1 MNTHHGRLPAASF
14 FLEATPGKRFCIYH
28 APHPGGVCRGGFI
41 FVHPFADEMNRSR
54 RMVALQA
61 RQFAALGYAVLLI
74 DFFGCGDSTGESG
87 EATWDIWKA
96 DLALAKTWLENKIS
110 APVGLWG
117 LRLGA
122 LLALDFA
129 QEFTRNS
136 GNNPSRRI
144 TSLIL
149 WNPVISGISFMTQ
162 FLRLRLGN
170 DMFTEGPRSSGVRA
184 MREALQDGATLEVAG
199 IDISPALAATID
211 ALHAETLWI
220 EKMPV
225 YWLEVVRAGH
235 DASLSRMQM
244 PPATIE
250 VFDEWRRHAVDLHF
264 SMAPGLPFWATQ
276 ELSTCPELLAMTS
289 ALLIDTLLTETPA
302 LPL

>member
-1 MNTHHGRLPAASF
+1 MNTYSGGMPAASF
-14 FLEATPGKRFCIYH
+14 FLDATPGRRFCIYH
-28 APHPGGVCRGGFI
+28 APHPDRPCRGGFI

-61 RQFAALGYAVLLI
+61 RQFAELGYGVLLI

-87 EATWDIWKA
+87 DATWDIWKA
-96 DLALAKTWLENKIS
+96 DLALAKSWLEEKIS

-129 QEFTRNS
+129 RDV
-136 GNNPSRRI
+136 SRDPDQNAAHQI
-144 TSLIL
+144 ASLIL
-149 WNPVISGISFMTQ
+149 WNPVISGKSFMTQ

-170 DMFTEGPRSSGVRA
+170 EILSNGPRSSGVQA
-184 MREALQDGATLEVAG
+184 MREALQNGATLEVAG
-199 IDISPALAATID
+199 IDISPALAEIID
-211 ALHAETLWI
+211 ALHAGTLWI
-220 EKMPV
+220 DKMPV
-225 YWLEVVRAGH
+225 YWLEVVRTG
-235 DASLSRMQM
+235 DESSLNRLQM
-244 PPATIE
+244 PPATLE
-250 VFDEWRRHAVDLHF
+250 VFDAWRRHAVDLHF

-289 ALLIDTLLTETPA
+289 ALITGTLFAETPA
-302 LPL
+302 LPS